1 MAAPREVPSRYA
13 TEPAR
18 TSSPGTPTQRSICL
32 SAPNTSA
39 SPRRL
44 LKEREAAR
52 FLGLSCG
59 FLRASR
65 LRVPRCSG
73 PPFVRVGR
81 AVRYDIR
88 DLEEWVQQHR
98 LLSGA

>member
-1 MAAPREVPSRYA
+1 MPIPPETLVLDTAD
-13 TEPAR
+13 PAR
-18 TSSPGTPTQRSICL
+18 GRQTASTFHRPASGATPH
-32 SAPNTSA
+32 NG

-52 FLGLSCG
+52 FLRLSCG

-81 AVRYDIR
+81 AVRYDVR

-98 LLSGA
+98 LVAGA